1 MSPRIAALECVEEAV
16 LDPENAA
23 VADAVWPPK
32 FPVPDALPVANS
44 EAHPA
49 IPADRT
55 PASVPLA
62 VAQQALHADP
72 TERRVGQK
80 QASSVQL
87 EIAASIC
94 WQGVT
99 QGPTAK
105 STVVEVATAV

>member
-1 MSPRIAALECVEEAV
+1 
-16 LDPENAA
+16 
-23 VADAVWPPK
+23 
-32 FPVPDALPVANS
+32 
-44 EAHPA
+44 
-49 IPADRT
+49 
-55 PASVPLA
+55 LA

-94 WQGVT
+94 WHGVT

-105 STVVEVATAV
+105 STVVEVATPV